1 MASRHH
7 GLIAVDDTTRAWVI
21 DLVTK
26 NEKFPHKEQQMLG
39 VLTLLEQP
47 AFLLADEVGV
57 GKTKQCVDT
66 AQVLFIRGDLD
77 TVVVVTPGF
86 ARSTWAD
93 DDPLLGEV
101 AKHAWDHVP
110 NVIHEYHKNY
120 TNIQWVPKA
129 LNWVV
134 TNYEFI
140 RREDRWN
147 TLDRLLR
154 GRRTWLIMDESW
166 AIKGYSDQMRA
177 CGRLR
182 RRRAERA
189 TCLNGTPLSDGKPED
204 LFYPMNIL
212 DESIIGTTS
221 VVSFRAKYCIMGGYD
236 GKKVVGYQNLDDL
249 NAKIAP
255 FVLSRKT
262 RDCWD
267 LPPML
272 DPVII
277 EARMSD
283 DEWKLYKQMRDE
295 MVGWLGTSVSTA
307 SQAIVKSLRLSQ
319 ICSGYLG
326 GLEDMSDDETAAS
339 IDPLE
344 AKLGPAPAWLRRVD
358 NEQATPLQSQTQASP
373 ATSNLS
379 GQVVARTG
387 TGLVREIGRAKLDAF
402 LHWHDTIQP
411 EPHKFLVWCRF
422 RPELDRTTRELQK
435 IYPNVFQLR
444 GGQGKA
450 DREAAKKFLAPGGD
464 PRRGCVV
471 GNQKAGGASLNF
483 AAANIAVYL
492 SNGPALIERTQ
503 SIGRIERPG
512 ATQPMQIVDV
522 LACGPKGQKTIDH
535 AILKALRAKDDM
547 ARWTVE
553 RWRALG
559 RELRAA

>member
-1 MASRHH
+1 V
-7 GLIAVDDTTRAWVI
+7 VDHVILDDATKEWVTN
-21 DLVTK
+21 LLGRC
-26 NEKFPHKEQQMLG
+26 EKHPHKEQQLLG
-39 VLTLLEQP
+39 VLTLLEKP

-57 GKTKQCVDT
+57 GKTKQCIDT

-77 TVVVVTPGF
+77 TCVVLTPGF

-93 DDPLLGEV
+93 EDPLLGEV
-101 AKHAWDHVP
+101 AKHAWDDVP

-120 TNIQWVPKA
+120 INIQFQPNA

-140 RREDRWN
+140 RRDERYN
-147 TLDRLLR
+147 QLDKLLR

-166 AIKGYSDQMRA
+166 AIKGNSDQMRA

-204 LFYPMNIL
+204 LFYPMTIL
-212 DESIIGTTS
+212 DPEILGTSSKT
-221 VVSFRAKYCIMGGYD
+221 SFRSKYCIMGGFD
-236 GKKVVGYQNLDDL
+236 GKKVVGYQNLDDF
-249 NAKIAP
+249 NARIAP
-255 FVLSRKT
+255 FVLSRRT

-272 DPVII
+272 DPVLI
-277 EARMSD
+277 EARMSA
-283 DEWKLYKQMRDE
+283 DEWTLYKSMRDD

-307 SQAIVKSLRLSQ
+307 SQAIVKSLRLAQ

-326 GLEDMSDDETAAS
+326 GLEDIDADAPDEE
-339 IDPLE
+339 PVNPF
-344 AKLGPAPAWLRRVD
+344 GPQPAWLRRVTG
-358 NEQATPLQSQTQASP
+358 EQETPIQTQAP
-373 ATSNLS
+373 ASHQSSCAS
-379 GQVVARTG
+379 GPVVARTS
-387 TGLVREIGRAKLDAF
+387 TGLVREVGRTKLDAF
-402 LHWHDTIQP
+402 LNWHDTLEPQ
-411 EPHKFLVWCRF
+411 PHKFLTWCRF
-422 RPELDRTTRELQK
+422 RPELERTTRELQK

-444 GGQGKA
+444 GGQSKDA
-450 DREAAKKFLAPGGD
+450 RLQAKLFLAPGSD
-464 PRRGCVV
+464 PRPGAVV

-512 ATQPMQIVDV
+512 ATQPMQIIDV
-522 LACGPKGQKTIDH
+522 VATGPKGQKTIDH
-535 AILKALRAKDDM
+535 AILKSLRAKDDM

-553 RWRALG
+553 RWRELA
-559 RELRAA
+559 RELKAA

>member
-1 MASRHH
+1 MKLSEAE
-7 GLIAVDDTTRAWVI
+7 VKWVT
-21 DLVTK
+21 DLLTA
-26 NEKFPHKEQQMLG
+26 NEKWPHKEAQLTG
-39 VLTLLEQP
+39 VLTLLENP

-66 AQVLFIRGDLD
+66 SQVLWIRKDLD
-77 TVVVVTPGF
+77 TIVVVTPGF

-110 NVIHEYHKNY
+110 NFIHEYHKHY
-120 TNIQWVPKA
+120 DDLSFVPNA

-140 RREDRWN
+140 RRDDRYN
-147 TLDRLLR
+147 TLDKLLR
-154 GRRTWLIMDESW
+154 GRRTWFIMDESW
-166 AIKGYSDQMRA
+166 AIKGNSDQMRA

-204 LFYPMNIL
+204 LFYPMTIL
-212 DESIIGTTS
+212 DPAILGLTS
-221 VVSFRAKYCIMGGYD
+221 RTSFRSKYCIMGGYD
-236 GKKVVGYQNLDDL
+236 GKKVVGYQNMDDF
-249 NAKIAP
+249 NARIAP

-277 EARMSD
+277 EARMSN
-283 DEWKLYKQMRDE
+283 DEWKLYTDMRDE
-295 MVGWLGTSVSTA
+295 MVGWLGTQVSTA
-307 SQAIVKSLRLSQ
+307 SQAIVKTLRLAQ

-326 GLEDMSDDETAAS
+326 GLEDIDADAPPEDAPPPAS
-339 IDPLE
+339 PFGE
-344 AKLGPAPAWLRRVD
+344 APGWLRRVTGVD
-358 NEQATPLQSQTQASP
+358 EDQAVCPQAP
-373 ATSNLS
+373 APGGASNL
-379 GQVVARTG
+379 GGKIVARTG
-387 TGLVREIGRAKLDAF
+387 TGLVAEIGRTKLDAF
-402 LHWHDTIQP
+402 LNWLDTREPQ
-411 EPHKFLVWCRF
+411 PHKILTWCRF
-422 RPELDRTTRELQK
+422 RPELERTSVELAK
-435 IYPNVFQLR
+435 IYPHIYQLR
-444 GGQGKA
+444 GGQSKQA
-450 DREAAKKFLAPGGD
+450 RLEAKLFLAPGSD
-464 PRRGCVV
+464 PRRGAVV

-483 AAANIAVYL
+483 AAASTAVYL

-512 ATQPMQIVDV
+512 ATEPMQIIDV

-535 AILKALRAKDDM
+535 LILKSLRAKDDM

-553 RWRALG
+553 RWRQM
-559 RELRAA
+559 RQELKAA